1 MKGGE
6 AMNNRITPYQAG
18 WLSLLLEMRVA
29 DEKELREAQNR
40 VAQEAV
46 EELARRRRK
55 RLKRR
60 RRRDD

>member
-1 MKGGE
+1 
-6 AMNNRITPYQAG
+6 MNNRITPYQAG

-29 DEKELREAQNR
+29 EEKDLREAQNR